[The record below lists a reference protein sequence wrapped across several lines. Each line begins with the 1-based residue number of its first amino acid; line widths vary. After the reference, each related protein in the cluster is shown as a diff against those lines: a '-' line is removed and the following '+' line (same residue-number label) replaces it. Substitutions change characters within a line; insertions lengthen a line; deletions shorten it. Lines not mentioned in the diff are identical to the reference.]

1 MITRRIMLAATLAT
15 LAVPSLPAAE
25 VTTRTLRMTWTCST
39 RTQVD
44 YMTVPATPEPE
55 VGVMEFGQGV
65 SCLIEVV

>member
-1 MITRRIMLAATLAT
+1 MITRRHLIATTLAA

-25 VTTRTLRMTWTCST
+25 VTTRTLRMTWTGGT

-55 VGVMEFGQGV
+55 VGRVEFGQGV